1 MRRLASLVAALILAG
16 LAAGPGTAARTAKI
30 QLCGQLKGPYAS
42 YTGRLTGQKL
52 TGSRWTV
59 IATGIPCAKA
69 MRAAPG
75 ILKWWAKARVDQ
87 SSPGT
92 LAGGYACTK
101 ESDGHGRSG
110 SAGCILTKG
119 TGQTVQ
125 LYMTG
130 KYTIEQLK
138 RLFGG

>member
-1 MRRLASLVAALILAG
+1 MRRLAALAAILILAG
-16 LAAGPGTAARTAKI
+16 LAAGVGMAAPTAMI

-42 YTGRLTGQKL
+42 YTSRFTGQKL

-59 IATGIPCAKA
+59 IANSAPCAEA
-69 MRAAPG
+69 MRAAPA
-75 ILKWWAKARVDQ
+75 ILKWWARARVGQ
-87 SSPGT
+87 SSRGT
-92 LAGGYACTK
+92 LAGGYTCTK
-101 ESDGHGRSG
+101 ENDGHGRSG

-119 TGQTVQ
+119 TGGLQ

-130 KYTIEQLK
+130 KYTIAQLK